1 MLTQVAVLDEISN
14 MVEPDWALQEEIGDL
29 IDELVALLPDLWSVN
44 KFVRVGL
51 FQMWHIVY
59 VMDDKENLFY
69 SQQTSEGAPTQ
80 LELLQN
86 QLELLEDGMNIFKES
101 GLFDYLCGEMFL
113 NDNGKPVVVPMTIK
127 SVVMESVPDGRGSKL
142 SKPIVHFRESDKS
155 LVLNKSN
162 SRAIAGILGSD
173 TDNWI
178 GKRIALT
185 GEHGKWFGKQQTRV
199 VVLDSAPPAKKAK
212 PTPTNGRRKKA
223 VQAAAPA
230 PSAPDADQQ
239 VDKTTGEIVSSGPDE
254 LAPDLPD
261 SSTVEPSAEE
271 IAAAV
276 AQHEAELDAVN
287 VDLVDGAD

>member
-14 MVEPDWALQEEIGDL
+14 RVEPDWALQEEIGDL
-29 IDELVALLPDLWSVN
+29 IDQLVDLLPPGWSLS
-44 KFVRVGL
+44 KFVQLGS
-51 FQMWHIVY
+51 FGQWHVVY
-59 VMDDKENLFY
+59 LLDDQENLFY

-212 PTPTNGRRKKA
+212 PTPTNGRRRKA
-223 VQAAAPA
+223 VQAAPA
-230 PSAPDADQQ
+230 PSAPNVNQD
-239 VDKTTGEIVSSGPDE
+239 TGEIVPDADLPE
-254 LAPDLPD
+254 DLPD
-261 SSTVEPSAEE
+261 SSQAAPEPTEAE
-271 IAAAV
+271 IAQMV
-276 AQHEAELDAVN
+276 EQHQDELDAAN
-287 VDLVDGAD
+287 DLVDSAD